1 MATFIV
7 VFVGWLTNSGV
18 MICVS
23 WLSSAVEFKS
33 LVNSEGDHDEESPP
47 LSEARNEGVAALRG
61 GADLDGVG
69 VTAEARWDHGF
80 AALRG
85 PGAEVLLGAAAC
97 VTAMVNRGTSRE
109 EWSGV
114 SGAVITG
121 TASTCGSGI
130 DPRRGRA

>member
-1 MATFIV
+1 M
-7 VFVGWLTNSGV
+7 
-18 MICVS
+18 
-23 WLSSAVEFKS
+23 EFKS

-69 VTAEARWDHGF
+69 VTAEARWGHGF

-85 PGAEVLLGAAAC
+85 PLALTGGDNGGEIESASAVDGMAMLLDAAC
-97 VTAMVNRGTSRE
+97 VTAMVKRGTSRE
-109 EWSGV
+109 EWSGL
-114 SGAVITG
+114 SGAVIMG
-121 TASTCGSGI
+121 TASTCGTGT